1 MKKKVLAM
9 LMAACMVMGM
19 TACGSSDGGTKEN
32 AADVTGKTENTA
44 SESEGD
50 AKAATPEVTLK
61 LGHSLAET
69 LVAHQAMQEFTD
81 SVYEK
86 TNGAVKVDVYANSQL
101 GSERDM
107 VEGMQLGTVDMVYA
121 STSVIANFVPDF
133 SIFDAPFLINSD
145 NVWKVCDGEIGEQL
159 SQELLDT
166 QKIRLIGFTDVGARD
181 IFSTKP
187 VKEMKDFSGLKIRV
201 MENEVHIAL
210 FNMLGA
216 QATPMAFSEL
226 YTALQQGTVD
236 AGENSLQGIT
246 GSGFDD
252 ICKYITLTEHIYAV
266 CPLMISDA
274 SYAKIPDE
282 YKDIF
287 MEEAKKCVENER
299 KLVAEQNNEALE
311 NMKSNGCEIYEIPH
325 EELATA
331 VSGIY
336 EQFSDTFP
344 QELVKKIQEIK

>member
-1 MKKKVLAM
+1 
-9 LMAACMVMGM
+9 
-19 TACGSSDGGTKEN
+19 
-32 AADVTGKTENTA
+32 
-44 SESEGD
+44 
-50 AKAATPEVTLK
+50 
-61 LGHSLAET
+61 
-69 LVAHQAMQEFTD
+69 
-81 SVYEK
+81 
-86 TNGAVKVDVYANSQL
+86 
-101 GSERDM
+101 
-107 VEGMQLGTVDMVYA
+107 
-121 STSVIANFVPDF
+121 
-133 SIFDAPFLINSD
+133 
-145 NVWKVCDGEIGEQL
+145 
-159 SQELLDT
+159 
-166 QKIRLIGFTDVGARD
+166 
-181 IFSTKP
+181 
-187 VKEMKDFSGLKIRV
+187 

-299 KLVAEQNNEALE
+299 KLVAEQNNQALE
-311 NMKSNGCEIYEIPH
+311 DMAAKFMKFRMKNWQQ
-325 EELATA
+325 L
-331 VSGIY
+331 
-336 EQFSDTFP
+336 FP
-344 QELVKKIQEIK
+344 AFMSSFLIRSLRNW

>member
-1 MKKKVLAM
+1 
-9 LMAACMVMGM
+9 
-19 TACGSSDGGTKEN
+19 
-32 AADVTGKTENTA
+32 
-44 SESEGD
+44 
-50 AKAATPEVTLK
+50 
-61 LGHSLAET
+61 
-69 LVAHQAMQEFTD
+69 
-81 SVYEK
+81 
-86 TNGAVKVDVYANSQL
+86 
-101 GSERDM
+101 
-107 VEGMQLGTVDMVYA
+107 MQLGTVDMVYA

-187 VKEMKDFSGLKIRV
+187 VKEMNDFSGLKIRV

-311 NMKSNGCEIYEIPH
+311 DMKSNGCEIYEIPH